1 MEKMMMPAYYNVLS
15 TEEMTYT
22 EGGATATMSEALLCW
37 LIPPYGWFK
46 GVTAVRDYR
55 RKNPLGWRR
64 VWMLWLLIW
73 RRALPT
79 PSATSPALHG
89 SSLQPLLVS
98 VWSST
103 QRSSCSD
110 PSYLI
115 RPARSTPKNKAG
127 GGAARKGSA
136 SAVFVL
142 ILPAKDLLPKVLH
155 LFCQTAHSDS
165 PCGHRVLGRP

>member
-55 RKNPLGWRR
+55 RKNPNT
-64 VWMLWLLIW
+64 WMEKGLD
-73 RRALPT
+73 AL
-79 PSATSPALHG
+79 ATDMEK
-89 SSLQPLLVS
+89 
-98 VWSST
+98 ST
-103 QRSSCSD
+103 ANT
-110 PSYLI
+110 I
-115 RPARSTPKNKAG
+115 RDL
-127 GGAARKGSA
+127 A